1 MTRKGFFAAAAAMAA
16 TLAASQGVLAQT
28 PAQPTQ
34 PTPPTR
40 TRPEIASARNMQR
53 VRQMLGGLIGQ
64 LEHDQRD
71 YGGWRVRAIASMR
84 QAREDL
90 DKALQWDATHPH

>member
-28 PAQPTQ
+28 PAQPT
-34 PTPPTR
+34 PPR
-40 TRPEIASARNMQR
+40 TRPEVASGRNIQR

>member
-28 PAQPTQ
+28 PAQPT
-34 PTPPTR
+34 PPTR
-40 TRPEIASARNMQR
+40 TRPEVASGRNIQR

>member
-28 PAQPTQ
+28 PAQPS
-34 PTPPTR
+34 PPTR
-40 TRPEIASARNMQR
+40 PRPEVASGRNIQR

-71 YGGWRVRAIASMR
+71 YGGWRARAIASMR

>member
-1 MTRKGFFAAAAAMAA
+1 
-16 TLAASQGVLAQT
+16 
-28 PAQPTQ
+28 
-34 PTPPTR
+34 
-40 TRPEIASARNMQR
+40 
-53 VRQMLGGLIGQ
+53 MLGGLIGQ